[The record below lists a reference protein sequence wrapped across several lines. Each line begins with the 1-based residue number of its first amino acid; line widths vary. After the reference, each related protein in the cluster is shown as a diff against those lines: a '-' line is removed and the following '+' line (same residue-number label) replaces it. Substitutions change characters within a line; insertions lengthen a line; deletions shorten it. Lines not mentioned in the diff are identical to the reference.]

1 MAKKL
6 SEDFKTLVGLAK
18 RLAKVHEADALLVWS
33 EKDVDWED
41 LRLDTNELTVVIA
54 SDQAENLKSAIDSGI
69 DVVQI
74 DAFDAPIAERLSTAL
89 LEGVAQDILSPGA
102 GVVAI
107 FSAFRRG
114 KIDTVSYIQLDE
126 HLGRLSVRD
135 LRELETSVPVET
147 LKAVLDLAVQIGRE
161 GREGKDIGTMF
172 VVGDVRKVLASS
184 HPVGFDAVRG
194 YKRDEK
200 NIRDKKIREAIKE
213 LTCLDGAFIIS
224 ADGTVE
230 AACQMID
237 TGGADVA
244 ISGGLG
250 TRHWAA
256 ASITKKTSAVA
267 ITVSESGGK
276 VRIFQGGDIM
286 KTIEPL
292 RRAMVWKRDKGVV
305 DPLEGSQ

>member
-1 MAKKL
+1 MAKKF
-6 SEDFKTLVGLAK
+6 SEDLKTLVGLAK
-18 RLAKVHEADALLVWS
+18 RLAKVHEADALLVWP
-33 EKDVDWED
+33 ETDVDWDE
-41 LRLDTNELTVVIA
+41 LRLDSGELTVVIA
-54 SDQAENLKSAIDSGI
+54 SDQAENLASAIDAGI

-114 KIDTVSYIQLDE
+114 KIDTVSYIELDE

-135 LRELETSVPVET
+135 LRELETAVPVET
-147 LKAVLDLAVQIGRE
+147 LKAVLDLAVQVGRE

-172 VVGDVRKVLASS
+172 VVGDSRKVLASS

-194 YKRDEK
+194 YKRDDK

-224 ADGTVE
+224 SDGTVE
-230 AACQMID
+230 AACHMID
-237 TGGADVA
+237 TGGVDVA

-256 ASITKKTSAVA
+256 ASITKKTSAIA

-276 VRIFQGGDIM
+276 VRIFQNGDIM

-292 RRAMVWKRDKGVV
+292 RRAMVWKRDKGVI
-305 DPLEGSQ
+305 DPLEQ

>member
-6 SEDFKTLVGLAK
+6 PEQVKTLVGLAK
-18 RLAKVHEADALLVWS
+18 RLARVNEADLLLVWV
-33 EKDVDWED
+33 ETAIAWEE
-41 LRLDTNELTVVIA
+41 LRSGAGEMTIVVA
-54 SDQAENLKSAIDSGI
+54 SDSAENLEGAVDAGL

-74 DAFDAPIAERLSTAL
+74 DAFDAPISERLSTAL
-89 LEGVAQDILSPGA
+89 LESIAEGILSPGA

-107 FSAFRRG
+107 YSAFRRG
-114 KIDTVSYIQLDE
+114 KIDSVSFIQLDE
-126 HLGRLSVRD
+126 HLGRFSVRD

-172 VVGDVRKVLASS
+172 VVGDARKVLASCRS
-184 HPVGFDAVRG
+184 VGFDPVKG

-200 NIRDKKIREAIKE
+200 NLRDKKIREAVKE
-213 LTCLDGAFIIS
+213 LTTLDGAFVVS

-230 AACQMID
+230 SACQMVEAA
-237 TGGADVA
+237 GADVA
-244 ISGGLG
+244 LSGGLG

-256 ASITKKTSAVA
+256 ASITKKTSAIA

-276 VRIFQGGDIM
+276 VRIFQGGEIM
-286 KTIEPL
+286 KTIEPF
-292 RRAMVWKRDKGVV
+292 RRAMVWKRDQGGI
-305 DPLEGSQ
+305 DPLELE